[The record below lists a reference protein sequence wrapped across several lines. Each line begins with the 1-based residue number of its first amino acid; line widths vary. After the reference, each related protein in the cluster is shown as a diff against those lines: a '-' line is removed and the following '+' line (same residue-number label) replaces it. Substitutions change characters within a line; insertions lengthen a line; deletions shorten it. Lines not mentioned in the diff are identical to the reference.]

1 LLAKKDIFKF
11 NIVSMVNFLKNSNSN
26 LLDFIGFEDITS
38 EKESKK
44 IPAFSKP
51 VFEEHLDQ

>member
-1 LLAKKDIFKF
+1 
-11 NIVSMVNFLKNSNSN
+11 MVNFLKNSNSN

-51 VFEEHLDQ
+51 VYEEHLDQ